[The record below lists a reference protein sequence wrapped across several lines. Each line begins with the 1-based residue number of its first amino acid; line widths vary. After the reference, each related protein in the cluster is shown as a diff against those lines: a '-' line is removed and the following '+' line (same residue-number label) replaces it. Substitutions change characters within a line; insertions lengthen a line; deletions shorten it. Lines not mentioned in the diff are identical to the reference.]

1 MTTLAEL
8 RAEIDA
14 SVDREKEGV
23 ELAEEAA
30 ELEGSLRQFVRA
42 AWPVVMPRAPIWTWH
57 IDAICD
63 HVQAC
68 YDRLIPRLVITI
80 QPGSLKSSI
89 VSVFGPA
96 WQWTRKP
103 SERIVSASHTGAL
116 ANRDARKS
124 RELMQSLWFQARW
137 GDLFEFTRDENL
149 KQRYSNDRNGHR
161 VTTHVGGGTGDR
173 GAILSLDDPHNAQDA
188 TATELTKLNDSVE
201 WFSNTWVS
209 RMDDLV
215 GDPGAMV
222 VIGQR
227 IHEADLI
234 GHILAGRG
242 WTHLSLPTRYM
253 RKNPVLGGKGYPAK
267 VKVGAGR
274 TSRVLQGD
282 PRSKEGEI
290 LAPKVQNEKML
301 RAKIEEDGL
310 TAHVFAGQYQQIP
323 APREGKLLKRAD
335 WRYYDPLL
343 SFYSR
348 ERFGRPEVAE
358 LASLVGPFDLI
369 CCSWDTSVKD
379 RAHSDYVSGQ
389 AWGCINAQRFLLRLY
404 HERAGLNE
412 TCEAMISIYNWCI
425 ELWPDLPVYN
435 VIEAQA
441 NGKDAAAEIQSQVQ
455 GVIVATAQGSKWM
468 RAEAAE
474 PALVGHNCFLPG
486 YPQPDGSSYDD
497 RTPIDV
503 QEFVEELAS
512 FDTGANDDQVDGWS
526 SMCNWTRGRGRV
538 SVSVPSGQV
547 QPQRFLRPSSA
558 FAQAQRVRPQL
569 RG

>member
-1 MTTLAEL
+1 MTSLAEL

-14 SVDREKEGV
+14 SIDREKEGV

-30 ELEGSLRQFVRA
+30 DLEQSLRAFVRA
-42 AWPVVMPRAPIWTWH
+42 AWPVVMPRPPIWTWH

-68 YDRLIPRLVITI
+68 YERQLPRLAITI

-89 VSVFGPA
+89 VSVFAPA
-96 WQWTRKP
+96 WQWARKP
-103 SERIVSASHTGAL
+103 SERIVSASHTHAL

-137 GDLFEFTRDENL
+137 GHLFDFTRDENL

-188 TATELTKLNDSVE
+188 TATELTRLQDAVE
-201 WFSNTWVS
+201 WFANTWVS

-227 IHEADLI
+227 IHTEDLL
-234 GHILAGRG
+234 GHILSSGA
-242 WTHLSLPTRYM
+242 WTHLCLPTRYE
-253 RKNPVLGGKGYPAK
+253 RKHPVLGKGYPAK
-267 VKVGAGR
+267 VKVGRGR
-274 TSRVLQGD
+274 KARVLQGD
-282 PRSKEGEI
+282 PRTKEGEL
-290 LAPKVQNEKML
+290 LAPKVQTAEML
-301 RAKIEEDGL
+301 RQKIEEDGL
-310 TAHVFAGQYQQIP
+310 TAHVFAGQYQQHP

-335 WRYYDPLL
+335 WRYYPPEL

-389 AWGCINAQRFLLRLY
+389 AWGALNAQRFLLRLY

-412 TCEAMISIYNWCI
+412 TCEAMVEMYRWCVD
-425 ELWPDLPVYN
+425 LWPDLPVYN

-455 GVIVATAQGSKWM
+455 GVVVASAQGSKWM

-474 PALVGHNCFLPG
+474 PALVGHNCFVPG
-486 YPQPDGSSYDD
+486 YALPDGSTYQE

-503 QEFVEELAS
+503 QEFIEELAA
-512 FDTGANDDQVDGWS
+512 FDQGANDDQVDGWS
-526 SMCNWTRGRGRV
+526 SMVNWTRGRGRGA
-538 SVSVPSGQV
+538 SISVPSGQV
-547 QPQRFLRPSSA
+547 NPQRFLRTSSQIA
-558 FAQAQRVRPQL
+558 HATRPRPQL